1 MNVLPP
7 VRVRREHTQNLVA
20 PPDAVF
26 PMLCP
31 VREVEWVT
39 GWDPYAVHSV
49 TGVAEQDCVFVTRD
63 DGVESTWVITEY
75 DPEKHRI
82 EFIKLTPGVT
92 VAKLEFAVEPDGD
105 AASKMHVAY
114 TRTALSQE
122 GRKAVAAF
130 DEEYWAEFMSR
141 MERELNHY
149 LGMGD
154 GTDDVGH
161 RYQ

>member
-7 VRVRREHTQNLVA
+7 VRVRREYTQSLVA
-20 PPDAVF
+20 APDSVF

-39 GWDPYAVHSV
+39 DWDPYAVHSV
-49 TGVAEQDCVFVTRD
+49 TGVAEPDCVFVTRD
-63 DGVESTWVITEY
+63 NGVESTWVMTAH
-75 DPEKHRI
+75 DPENHRV
-82 EFIKLTPGVT
+82 ELIKLTPGVT
-92 VAKLEFAVEPDGD
+92 VAKLEFRVEADGE

-114 TRTALSQE
+114 AQTALSQE

-130 DEEYWAEFMSR
+130 DEEHWTEFMTR

-154 GTDDVGH
+154 HLDDVGH
-161 RYQ
+161 RYE